1 MDNFQG
7 ALEAGNRQIIEMPG
21 GPMAIYGLP
30 YGSYG
35 NLQISTGT
43 LYMSNQLF

>member
-1 MDNFQG
+1 MNNFQG
-7 ALEAGNRQIIEMPG
+7 ALEAGNHQIIEMPG

-35 NLQISTGT
+35 NL
-43 LYMSNQLF
+43 